1 MSDLNPSLTLG
12 IEEEYLLVDP
22 VTRDLAVD
30 PPQELFDSCQACLGD
45 HVTTEFLRSQIEIGT
60 PVCRNIGEA
69 RGELKRLRREVSR
82 VANEFGLNIIAAS
95 THPFANWE
103 AQKHTPRER
112 YDALARDMGGAI
124 RRMLICGMHVHAG
137 IENADL
143 RIDLMNQVSYFLPHL
158 LGLSTSSPF
167 WQGQDMGLMSSRLT
181 VFDGMPRTGIP
192 DRFESYADYERLLER
207 MIAAGGL
214 EDASKIWWDVRPSSR
229 YPTLEMR
236 ITDVCTRV
244 DDALTVAAIYQSLL
258 QPGDDLLSH
267 GETPHY
273 HRRCV
278 VSLLSS
284 GWGQV
289 VPTLYGRQANWLVG
303 GRGVP
308 RHAGRSPN
316 RPTNRSVVQAEITLD
331 LITTSVSSI
340 PSWPYGP
347 VEMTWIIWSSLTG
360 N

>member
-258 QPGDDLLSH
+258 RFLVRLRRRNLRWRIYPRTLVQENRWLAMRHGVEGQLVDL
-267 GETPHY
+267 GKG
-273 HRRCV
+273 RRSNFSQLIAEMSELIREDAEELGCIEEV
-278 VSLLSS
+278 ENARRIVEDGASA
-284 GWGQV
+284 Q
-289 VPTLYGRQANWLVG
+289 RQRA
-303 GRGVP
+303 
-308 RHAGRSPN
+308 
-316 RPTNRSVVQAEITLD
+316 
-331 LITTSVSSI
+331 
-340 PSWPYGP
+340 
-347 VEMTWIIWSSLTG
+347 TWIIWSSLTG